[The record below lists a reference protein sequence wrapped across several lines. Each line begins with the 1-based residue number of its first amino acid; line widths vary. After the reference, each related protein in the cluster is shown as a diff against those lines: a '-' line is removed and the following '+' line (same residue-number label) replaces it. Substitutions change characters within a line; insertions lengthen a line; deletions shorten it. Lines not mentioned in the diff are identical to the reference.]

1 MLKFP
6 AQDRIEVY
14 VSLTGHICI
23 SSQSENPDISERVIS
38 LTIGQFRTILKNADE
53 LIKEADLKKK
63 GSADAQ

>member
-23 SSQSENPDISERVIS
+23 SSQSENPDIPERVIS

-53 LIKEADLKKK
+53 LIKEADSKKK

>member
-14 VSLTGHICI
+14 VSLTGNICI
-23 SSQSENPDISERVIS
+23 SSISDNPDIGERVIS
-38 LTIGQFRTILKNADE
+38 LTIGQFRTILKNSEE
-53 LIKEADLKKK
+53 LIKEADLKRK